1 MKCGGRHLS
10 QVPRYTGGGRT
21 IEVYENFNG
30 PHVGY
35 NKKYFCKDAKK
46 KAVQHGRSERRA
58 EAYPLGYV
66 TGLSDARTKLAD
78 FFSILLVGG
87 EVRMKTGWMTAVVMI
102 GAVSMA
108 GCVSQTKYEE
118 AMVDVDSAKFELE
131 RTRTQKNALEQQ
143 VKTLKDLNVK
153 FGNEAQL
160 AHDELERI
168 QHGRDKERGSVE
180 GRTKE
185 LADRVK
191 QLSFQNRAVRQ
202 EYEDVKRHNET
213 LKSLVARYQK
223 ELKDQSRSV
232 TGTPA
237 PSVPTPS
244 APSVAAPVP
253 PAMSPPQSISSS
265 MNVNKASAGDMVLVL
280 GLSQDVAD
288 RIVTNRPYRVK
299 GELVAKN
306 VVPKDTFDTIKER
319 ISVSP

>member
-1 MKCGGRHLS
+1 MKS
-10 QVPRYTGGGRT
+10 
-21 IEVYENFNG
+21 
-30 PHVGY
+30 
-35 NKKYFCKDAKK
+35 
-46 KAVQHGRSERRA
+46 
-58 EAYPLGYV
+58 
-66 TGLSDARTKLAD
+66 
-78 FFSILLVGG
+78 
-87 EVRMKTGWMTAVVMI
+87 GWMAVVVVI
-102 GAVSMA
+102 GAVSMV
-108 GCVSQTKYEE
+108 GCVSQKKYEE

-131 RTRTQKNALEQQ
+131 RTRAQKNALEQQ

-153 FGNEAQL
+153 FGSEAQV

-168 QHGRDKERGSVE
+168 QHGRDKERGNVE

-185 LADRVK
+185 LEDRVK

-237 PSVPTPS
+237 PSVSSVSPTPGAES
-244 APSVAAPVP
+244 TP
-253 PAMSPPQSISSS
+253 PAMKAPQPISSS

-280 GLSQDVAD
+280 GLSKDVAD
-288 RIVTNRPYRVK
+288 RIVTHRPYRLK

-306 VVPKDTFDTIKER
+306 VVPKETFDMIKER

>member
-1 MKCGGRHLS
+1 ML
-10 QVPRYTGGGRT
+10 
-21 IEVYENFNG
+21 
-30 PHVGY
+30 
-35 NKKYFCKDAKK
+35 K
-46 KAVQHGRSERRA
+46 KAVQQGRSERRA

-66 TGLSDARTKLAD
+66 EGLSDARTKLAD

-87 EVRMKTGWMTAVVMI
+87 EVRMKSGWMAAVVMI
-102 GAVSMA
+102 GAVSIV
-108 GCVSQTKYEE
+108 GCVSQKKYEE
-118 AMVDVDSAKFELE
+118 AIVGVESANLELE

-153 FGNEAQL
+153 FGYEAQV

-185 LADRVK
+185 LEDRVK
-191 QLSFQNRAVRQ
+191 QLSFQNRAVRH

-223 ELKDQSRSV
+223 ELKDQSRPV
-232 TGTPA
+232 TGIVTPA
-237 PSVPTPS
+237 APSLSS
-244 APSVAAPVP
+244 APSGMPAS
-253 PAMSPPQSISSS
+253 PAMTAPQPVSSS
-265 MNVNKASAGDMVLVL
+265 MNVNKASAGDLVLVL
-280 GLSQDVAD
+280 GLSKEVAD
-288 RIVTNRPYRVK
+288 RIVTNRPYRLK

-306 VVPKDTFDTIKER
+306 VVPKETFDLIKER